1 MMTVHSNV
9 TVIHDNKYE
18 SLRASGTLNP
28 RPEQVVDVL
37 FRGHGFFDPR
47 DLVQVKIEM
56 LHRVTVA
63 GMPVIKAAADFGYS
77 RVAFYQLQAR
87 YDALGITG
95 LLPQR
100 RGPKPHDSRPQK
112 QRSQWVDYT
121 QKSCN
126 SVMKGYETMR

>member
-1 MMTVHSNV
+1 MTVHSNV
-9 TVIHDNKYE
+9 TVAHDNKYE

-63 GMPVIKAAADFGYS
+63 GISVVKAAADFGYS
-77 RVAFYQLQAR
+77 RMAFYQLQAR
-87 YDALGITG
+87 YDVFGITG

-100 RGPKPHDSRPQK
+100 RGPKPHDSYPQK
-112 QRSQWVDYT
+112 QRSQLVDYT
-121 QKSCN
+121 LKSCS
-126 SVMKGYETMR
+126 SVMNGYATMC